1 MNTMRFSE
9 KQEKVNIYELENGAR
24 DAVILTNEREVAETE
39 PLEDGEEKE
48 TTAYE
53 YDGNIFRTHSL
64 TAEQIKADPESY
76 LDYEG
81 DEAPTDAMVE
91 YANLKID
98 EYTAQLME
106 EGLI

>member
-1 MNTMRFSE
+1 M
-9 KQEKVNIYELENGAR
+9 ELRLLNFIMQTLR
-24 DAVILTNEREVAETE
+24 TE
-39 PLEDGEEKE
+39 PLEDGKEKE

-64 TAEQIKADPESY
+64 TAKQIKADPESY
-76 LDYEG
+76 MDYEG

>member
-1 MNTMRFSE
+1 MRFSE
-9 KQEKVNIYELENGAR
+9 KQEKVNIYELESGAR
-24 DAVILTNEREVAETE
+24 DAVILTNEREVTETE
-39 PLEDGEEKE
+39 SLEDGKEKE
-48 TTAYE
+48 ATAYE
-53 YDGNIFRTHSL
+53 YDGNIFRTHSM

-81 DEAPTDAMVE
+81 DDAPTDAMIE

>member
-24 DAVILTNEREVAETE
+24 DAVILTNEREVTETE
-39 PLEDGEEKE
+39 SLEDGKEKE

-64 TAEQIKADPESY
+64 TAEQIKANPESY
-76 LDYEG
+76 LDYE
-81 DEAPTDAMVE
+81 EMKLLQTQWLSMQT
-91 YANLKID
+91 LKL
-98 EYTAQLME
+98 TSTQHS
-106 EGLI
+106 

>member
-1 MNTMRFSE
+1 MKAMRFTFPQLNVSIFQLD
-9 KQEKVNIYELENGAR
+9 KGMDVMICL
-24 DAVILTNEREVAETE
+24 NERQVIVENPEGISETM
-39 PLEDGEEKE
+39 
-48 TTAYE
+48 YE

>member
-39 PLEDGEEKE
+39 PLKDGKEKE
-48 TTAYE
+48 ATAYE

-81 DEAPTDAMVE
+81 DDAPTDAMIE

>member
-1 MNTMRFSE
+1 MRILQFQINGQKLSKDGDFSE
-9 KQEKVNIYELENGAR
+9 LIAGTKGYLYA
-24 DAVILTNEREVAETE
+24 
-39 PLEDGEEKE
+39 
-48 TTAYE
+48 AYE

-76 LDYEG
+76 TDYEG
-81 DEAPTDAMVE
+81 DDAPTDAMVE

>member
-1 MNTMRFSE
+1 MPEESKKPVMYD
-9 KQEKVNIYELENGAR
+9 VDGYEAVTDALVSLLDSFPGLE
-24 DAVILTNEREVAETE
+24 
-39 PLEDGEEKE
+39 
-48 TTAYE
+48 
-53 YDGNIFRTHSL
+53 
-64 TAEQIKADPESY
+64 EQIKADPESY
-76 LDYEG
+76 MDYEG